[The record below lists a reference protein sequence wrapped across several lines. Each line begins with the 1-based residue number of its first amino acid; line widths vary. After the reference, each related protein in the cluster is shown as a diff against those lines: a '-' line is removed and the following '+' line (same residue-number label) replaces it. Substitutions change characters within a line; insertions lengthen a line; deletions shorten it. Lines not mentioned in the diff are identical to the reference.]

1 MILKNL
7 VLGWGETGLGGG
19 DVKFPV
25 SLRHLLSLLVN

>member
-7 VLGWGETGLGGG
+7 VLGWGETGLGG